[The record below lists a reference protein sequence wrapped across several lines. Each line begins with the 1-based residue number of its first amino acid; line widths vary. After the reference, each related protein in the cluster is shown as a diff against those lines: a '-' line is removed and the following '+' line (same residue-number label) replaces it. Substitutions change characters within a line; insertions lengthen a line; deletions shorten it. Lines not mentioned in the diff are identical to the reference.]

1 MFFLVFKRARPRKKT
16 IVPTFLVQTQAQKF
30 TPIPSNGELLYRP
43 KDVERITS
51 MFYLLS
57 KTKKENESTTLPMC
71 VACFIRH
78 RENGPGFSTRWTSAS
93 ATSPASYTTF
103 EELKFEIFLI
113 PVSFNRDSEANQH
126 IPFVC
131 SQLL

>member
-1 MFFLVFKRARPRKKT
+1 VFKRARPRKKT

-30 TPIPSNGELLYRP
+30 TPISSNGELLYRP

-71 VACFIRH
+71 VVCFIPSYVTVKMGLGSLR
-78 RENGPGFSTRWTSAS
+78 GGFSFSNES
-93 ATSPASYTTF
+93 GK
-103 EELKFEIFLI
+103 LHH
-113 PVSFNRDSEANQH
+113 D
-126 IPFVC
+126 
-131 SQLL
+131 